1 MTKEAYKEGQL
12 EGGASFKKPVKS
24 SYHYYQLAANVVW
37 LVLVGWAL
45 AMGHLMA
52 AMVSVRLSSC
62 VFLVTVVQCRNMRC
76 LQVSTPDVCFLTC
89 A

>member
-12 EGGASFKKPVKS
+12 EGGASFKQPVKS
-24 SYHYYQLAANVVW
+24 SYHYYRIAANVVW

-52 AMVSVRLSSC
+52 AMVSVRLSACMHAS
-62 VFLVTVVQCRNMRC
+62 VTTV
-76 LQVSTPDVCFLTC
+76 
-89 A
+89 